1 MSPCQ
6 TKLFF
11 NFDKINVIL
20 ASYLFYILPY
30 MTKQS
35 LFSIMLIVMVLVT
48 VLTPT
53 KLSGQTTL
61 QLKISPIGMHFFNE
75 PNKNIYENKIDANSI
90 FVLEPC
96 IILGVE
102 TYLVSDILCF
112 RANFGGLSDAI
123 SKPGLFL
130 QAGLKVRMFQ
140 IYRNSLSFG
149 AGLMLYGHECW
160 GTVPN
165 YEYVKGWKQNG
176 SWEYSVG
183 FLADLEYAI
192 FLNDKND
199 LLFNFTYGYQKKTFN
214 ITIGYRYWLSSI
226 IKHPIKC
233 GSCPFTKTNNS
244 WKK

>member
-1 MSPCQ
+1 M
-6 TKLFF
+6 TKR
-11 NFDKINVIL
+11 
-20 ASYLFYILPY
+20 SLFY
-30 MTKQS
+30 TA
-35 LFSIMLIVMVLVT
+35 LIVIVLAAM
-48 VLTPT
+48 LTPSR
-53 KLSGQTTL
+53 LSGQTTL
-61 QLKISPIGMHFFNE
+61 QLKISPLGFHFFNE
-75 PNKNIYENKIDANSI
+75 PNKNLYENKIDANAT

-96 IILGVE
+96 VILGVE

-149 AGLMLYGHECW
+149 AGLMGYGHECW
-160 GTVPN
+160 STVPN
-165 YEYVKGWKQNG
+165 YQEVRGWKQNG
-176 SWEYSVG
+176 KWEYSVG

-192 FLNDKND
+192 FLNDKSD
-199 LLFNFTYGYQKKTFN
+199 LMFNITYGYQKKTFN
-214 ITIGYRYWLSSI
+214 FTIGYRYWLSSI

>member
-1 MSPCQ
+1 M
-6 TKLFF
+6 FF
-11 NFDKINVIL
+11 MVKRFLYCIVLVIT
-20 ASYLFYILPY
+20 A
-30 MTKQS
+30 
-35 LFSIMLIVMVLVT
+35 IMLVFVT
-48 VLTPT
+48 NR
-53 KLSGQTTL
+53 SCAQTTL
-61 QLKISPIGMHFFNE
+61 QLKISPIGFHFFNE
-75 PNKNIYENKIDANSI
+75 PNKKLYENKIDSNAT

-96 IILGVE
+96 VILGVE

-149 AGLMLYGHECW
+149 AGIMGYGHECW

-165 YEYVKGWKQNG
+165 YQDERGWAKNG

-192 FLNDKND
+192 FLNDKSD
-199 LLFNFTYGYQKKTFN
+199 IMFNITYGYQKKTFN
-214 ITIGYRYWLSSI
+214 FTIGYRYWLSSI

-233 GSCPFTKTNNS
+233 GSCPFTKTNNK

>member
-1 MSPCQ
+1 
-6 TKLFF
+6 
-11 NFDKINVIL
+11 
-20 ASYLFYILPY
+20 
-30 MTKQS
+30 MTKRS
-35 LFSIMLIVMVLVT
+35 LLYTALIVIVLAFT
-48 VLTPT
+48 LTP
-53 KLSGQTTL
+53 SRIWSQTTL
-61 QLKISPIGMHFFNE
+61 QLKISPIGFHFFNE
-75 PNKNIYENKIDANSI
+75 PNKKLYENKIDSNAT

-96 IILGVE
+96 VILGVE

-160 GTVPN
+160 NTVPN
-165 YEYVKGWKQNG
+165 YQEVRGWKQNG

-192 FLNDKND
+192 FLNDKSD
-199 LLFNFTYGYQKKTFN
+199 LMFNITYGYQKKTFN
-214 ITIGYRYWLSSI
+214 FTIGYRYWLSSI